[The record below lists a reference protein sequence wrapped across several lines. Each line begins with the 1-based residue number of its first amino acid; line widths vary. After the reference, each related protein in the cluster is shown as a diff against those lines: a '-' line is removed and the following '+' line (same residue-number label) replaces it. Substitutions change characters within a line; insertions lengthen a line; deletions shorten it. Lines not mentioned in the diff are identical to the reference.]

1 MKNAAIYM
9 RVNRNL
15 DIRNQELESYRNE
28 CASLVKAHPDWCLKE
43 TYVDVGLGRKAKK
56 CDEKLLLLLDEAY
69 SGNIQVII
77 IPSIL
82 TFTRNNNDT
91 LSIIRKLKEKGV
103 DVCFVKEGIDT
114 ALIATD
120 VLIKVLSS
128 FENTRRASVA
138 EGTRKRIR
146 ENFEKGV
153 VRWVNI
159 YGYRPGWVIEENEA
173 RVIRFMFDSYA
184 DGVSTKEI
192 AERLNEENVATPN
205 GAKWNPEWISKMLQN
220 ERYVGDVALSK
231 SRVEDYTSHKVVK
244 NPNLVKYIKDN
255 HEGIVDRETFDT
267 VQEILKMRDATNGAC
282 MYPFYGVLKCPKCGM
297 PMVKVNLKGARQECV
312 WTCGGEGQ
320 QEIIGQ
326 RTRCETYLLP
336 DRILKEAVVAAFE
349 EKGIERV
356 SYREME
362 RNVKKITLSDWDAI
376 EVEWKDKTTTRK
388 QLHFSQPRDALLP
401 IIRNG
406 MINGMPVYRRQ
417 RLLDGFENW
426 QRTAREYRVLPP
438 ITGNIPRVVKP
449 GKE

>member
-15 DIRNQELESYRNE
+15 DIRNQEMEEYLNA
-28 CASLVKAHPDWCLKE
+28 CDNLVKAHPDWRLTE

-56 CDEKLLLLLDEAY
+56 CDEKLLEMLDAAY
-69 SGNIQVII
+69 SGKIKVII

-82 TFTRNNNDT
+82 SFTRNSNDT
-91 LSIIRKLKEKGV
+91 LSIIRKLKEKRV
-103 DVCFVKEGIDT
+103 DVCFVKESIDT
-114 ALIATD
+114 ALIETD
-120 VLIKVLSS
+120 LLIKVLSS

-173 RVIRFMFDSYA
+173 RVVRFMFDAYA

-267 VQEILKMRDATNGAC
+267 VQEILTMRAATNGAC
-282 MYPFYGVLKCPKCGM
+282 MYPFYGFLKCPKCGM

-312 WTCGGEGQ
+312 WTCGGEGKK
-320 QEIIGQ
+320 EMIGQ

-349 EKGIERV
+349 
-356 SYREME
+356 
-362 RNVKKITLSDWDAI
+362 KK
-376 EVEWKDKTTTRK
+376 E
-388 QLHFSQPRDALLP
+388 
-401 IIRNG
+401 
-406 MINGMPVYRRQ
+406 
-417 RLLDGFENW
+417 
-426 QRTAREYRVLPP
+426 
-438 ITGNIPRVVKP
+438 
-449 GKE
+449 

>member
-15 DIRNQELESYRNE
+15 DIRNRELEDYRNA
-28 CASLVKAHPDWCLKE
+28 CDQALSAHPDWCLKE
-43 TYVDVGLGRKAKK
+43 TYVDVGHGRKAKK
-56 CDEKLLLLLDEAY
+56 CDDKLLEMLDAAY
-69 SGNIQVII
+69 SGKIEIII
-77 IPSIL
+77 IPSISN
-82 TFTRNNNDT
+82 FARNNSDT
-91 LSIIRKLKEKGV
+91 LSIIKKLKEKGV
-103 DVCFVKEGIDT
+103 SVCFAKEGVDT

-120 VLIKVLSS
+120 ILVKVLAS
-128 FENTRRASVA
+128 FEKTRRASVA

-153 VRWVNI
+153 VRWVHI

-173 RVIRFMFDSYA
+173 KVVRFMFDAYA

-192 AERLNEENVATPN
+192 AQRLNEEKVPTPN
-205 GAKWNPEWISKMLQN
+205 GANWNPEWISKMLQN

-267 VQEILKMRDATNGAC
+267 VREILTMRAATNGAC
-282 MYPFYGVLKCPKCGM
+282 MYPFYGFLKCPKCGK

-312 WTCGGEGQ
+312 WTCGGDGKKEKIK
-320 QEIIGQ
+320 E
-326 RTRCETYLLP
+326 RTKCETYLLP
-336 DRILKEAVVAAFE
+336 DRILKEAVVEAFE
-349 EKGIERV
+349 ENGMEKF
-356 SYREME
+356 SYREMKK
-362 RNVKKITLSDWDAI
+362 NVESITLNGWDEV
-376 EVEWKDKTTTRK
+376 EVEWKDKTSTIK
-388 QLHFSQPRDALLP
+388 PLHFSQPRDALLP
-401 IIRNG
+401 IIRDG

-438 ITGNIPRVVKP
+438 ITGSIPRVVKP
-449 GKE
+449 GKD